1 MGFLLHATTAE
12 LIEDVENPICQIC
25 MGTRMDENGTHVS
38 YVPSLRG
45 SGSGAGPGVT
55 LVHGEAMTQ
64 DLDLKR
70 LYTRIFSDLPW
81 PAPLP
86 RPEEVV
92 RRRVA
97 GLIGAYS
104 TPLICTAVQ
113 ITKNSA
119 MIGGGRPNRSAL
131 PKGGCGER
139 TTGGPR
145 VSPATHH

>member
-1 MGFLLHATTAE
+1 LLHATTAE

-86 RPEEVV
+86 RPEEVRFCWKPSDSSV
-92 RRRVA
+92 CLDDRQRA
-97 GLIGAYS
+97 LLPGGQPGAMS
-104 TPLICTAVQ
+104 E
-113 ITKNSA
+113 
-119 MIGGGRPNRSAL
+119 RPDA
-131 PKGGCGER
+131 E
-139 TTGGPR
+139 
-145 VSPATHH
+145 SPASSGPTRRL

>member
-1 MGFLLHATTAE
+1 
-12 LIEDVENPICQIC
+12 
-25 MGTRMDENGTHVS
+25 
-38 YVPSLRG
+38 
-45 SGSGAGPGVT
+45 
-55 LVHGEAMTQ
+55 MTQ

-104 TPLICTAVQ
+104 TPNLYRGTDYE
-113 ITKNSA
+113 K
-119 MIGGGRPNRSAL
+119 
-131 PKGGCGER
+131 
-139 TTGGPR
+139 
-145 VSPATHH
+145 